1 MASDVTCAPKPS
13 MVAATPAIVPICA
26 EDIDA
31 VWNEAAPLI
40 RLAQR
45 RIERNVGM
53 ADIYDDLTTGKAMLW
68 TVRIEDKLRAVIIT
82 EIAKHPRRC
91 AWRVLM
97 IGGSGMSDWLDHGI
111 EAMKRAARIAGCSV
125 IEADGRLGW
134 AKIVPQRG
142 FREVSRAYEME
153 I

>member
-1 MASDVTCAPKPS
+1 MTYAPKHS
-13 MVAATPAIVPICA
+13 MFAAKPVIVPICV

-40 RLAQR
+40 RLAQK

-53 ADIYDDLTTGKAMLW
+53 ADIYDDLTAGKAMLW

-82 EIAKHPRRC
+82 EVAQHPRRC

-97 IGGSGMSDWLDHGI
+97 IGGSGMSDWLDDGI

-125 IEADGRLGW
+125 IEADARLGW
-134 AKIVPQRG
+134 AKIAPRVG
-142 FREVSRAYEME
+142 FREISRTYEME

>member
-1 MASDVTCAPKPS
+1 MTYAPKHS
-13 MVAATPAIVPICA
+13 MFAAKPVIVPICA
-26 EDIDA
+26 EDVSA
-31 VWNEAAPLI
+31 VWHEAAPLI
-40 RLAQR
+40 RLAQK

-53 ADIYDDLTTGKAMLW
+53 ADIYNDLTTGKAMLW

-82 EIAKHPRRC
+82 EVAQHPRRC

-97 IGGSGMSDWLDHGI
+97 IGGSGMSDWLDDGI

-125 IEADGRLGW
+125 IEADARLGW

>member
-1 MASDVTCAPKPS
+1 MF
-13 MVAATPAIVPICA
+13 AATPAIVPICA

-31 VWNEAAPLI
+31 VWSEAAPLI
-40 RLAQR
+40 RLAQK

-53 ADIYDDLTTGKAMLW
+53 ADIYDDLTAGKAMLW

-82 EIAKHPRRC
+82 EIARHPRRC

-111 EAMKRAARIAGCSV
+111 EAMKRAAQLAGCSV
-125 IEADGRLGW
+125 IEADARTGW